1 MAFNPFSVFRKYSKV
16 IFVVVTVICMFVFI
30 LSSGIGAGGDFF
42 DQVARALGNKSA
54 REGVGRL
61 YDRPVSMREFMRVR
75 SQRIVANRF
84 MELAVA
90 KSHEILL
97 DEMRQDIER
106 FDFETQKLLKTAD
119 EAMELLGK
127 GEAAKAFN
135 ILIPSLQ
142 QLQQITRLK
151 LTGEEN
157 RVQRDHLQRFFGIVE
172 YRIKQLA
179 LRNVTKSNFHFGGSA
194 SVDDVFDFM
203 IWQKQAD
210 DLNIQLT
217 QADVFRLIRVDT
229 LGGLERRRG
238 AFLEV
243 ERQLSR
249 DLAESFGVRD
259 TSGDALLE
267 ALTAEFRV
275 RIAQQVL
282 LGVSGVQYTT
292 QNLAMQSASLGV
304 NLAESMLTTPV
315 TLTSF
320 DAYQYFR
327 ENRTEIDATVVKIP
341 VDTYVGSVKDEPTE
355 ADLQKLYD
363 EYKNTEPTP
372 LSDKPGFRQP
382 IKAKVQYVQ
391 TMIGEPRYR
400 QLVPY
405 VKAAYTFTNL
415 GQALPLH
422 PSLIDEELIGRRFA
436 EYQQLK
442 QPRSTFTTA
451 TVFRLHDSSLYS
463 GQALA
468 SLLASLAAGPPASG
482 FAWTVPM
489 QYYFGAFANEYRN
502 RAVLGA
508 ATLLAGSSSALQASA
523 YALAFEPPGLSL
535 QSMRPLLE
543 SELTTDLSQLL
554 LQQDMEKLRKDILEM
569 AKSKQRDKLDIP
581 KYAEDYAKARGWVH
595 GRSQELRDFY
605 SLPSDPGL
613 KQLVDSYQKIV
624 NDPRL
629 VLEAR
634 DPLNERVSVFFFKP
648 TIAFSQSMSL
658 FEPRYFPSGEPP
670 WKRANLSE
678 FPITLAW
685 KFEQT
690 DARTPPFEEAKP
702 AVLAAWKF
710 DKARVLAKESA
721 DKLASGLG
729 ALGGDVQKIRDIV
742 SKLPTFEIKGAARLN
757 PIRSSE
763 FGLTKYYPYEPPI
776 EHIRYPTKTFNSELF
791 ALQDKPLGSAVVID
805 DLPKANYYIAV
816 STRIGVPSEAEFTRV
831 YTAYLQSP
839 LLEGFFF
846 SEMEKR
852 KTDEFRAQA
861 VQSLRDKAKLFIDRE
876 KLKDFDRGLR
886 DVE

>member
-1 MAFNPFSVFRKYSKV
+1 MAFNPFSAFRKYSKV
-16 IFVVVTVICMFVFI
+16 IFVVITVICMFVFI

-42 DQVARALGNKSA
+42 DQVARALGNKSS

-61 YDRPVSMREFMRVR
+61 YDRPVSMSEFQRVR

-90 KSHEILL
+90 RSHEILL

-119 EAMELLGK
+119 EALDAIAKGK
-127 GEAAKAFN
+127 AVEGFN
-135 ILIPSLQ
+135 VLIPSLQ
-142 QLQQITRLK
+142 QLQQIMRLK

-179 LRNVTKSNFHFGGSA
+179 LRNVTKSSFHFGGSA

-210 DLNIQLT
+210 RLNIQLT
-217 QADVFRLIRVDT
+217 QSDVFRMIRVDT

-243 ERQLSR
+243 EKQLAR
-249 DLAESFGVRD
+249 DLAESLGVRD
-259 TSGDALLE
+259 TTGAALVE

-275 RIAQQVL
+275 RVAQQVL

-292 QNLAMQSASLGV
+292 QILAQQSATLGV

-327 ENRTEIDATVVKIP
+327 ENRTDIDAIVVKIP
-341 VDTYVGSVKDEPTE
+341 VDTYVDRVKEEPTE
-355 ADLQKLYD
+355 PELQKLYD
-363 EYKNTEPTP
+363 EFKNVEPTP
-372 LSDKPGFRQP
+372 MSDKPGFRQP
-382 IKAKVQYVQ
+382 TKAKVQYVQ
-391 TMIGEPRYR
+391 TMVGEPHYR
-400 QLVPY
+400 KLVPY
-405 VKAAYTFTNL
+405 VKAAYTLTNL

-422 PSLIDEELIGRRFA
+422 YAFVEEELVQRRYA
-436 EYQQLK
+436 EYQLLK
-442 QPRSTFTTA
+442 QPRSTFTTSN
-451 TVFRLHDSSLYS
+451 VLRLHDSSLYS

-468 SLLASLAAGPPASG
+468 SLLAGIAGGPQASG
-482 FAWTVPM
+482 FAYVVPM
-489 QYYFGAFANEYRN
+489 QYYFGAFANETRN

-508 ATLLAGSSSALQASA
+508 ATMLAGSSSALQASG
-523 YALAFEPPGLSL
+523 YALAFEPQGLSL

-543 SELTTDLSQLL
+543 SELIADFSQQLL
-554 LQQDMEKLRKDILEM
+554 QLDMEKLRKDILEM
-569 AKSKQRDKLDIP
+569 AKSKERDKLDIP
-581 KYAEDYAKARGWVH
+581 KYAEDYAKARSWLH
-595 GRSQELRDFY
+595 GRSRELRNFY
-605 SLPSDPGL
+605 NLPSDPGL
-613 KQLVDSYQKIV
+613 KELIDGYQKII

-648 TIAFSQSMSL
+648 TVAFSQSMSL

-670 WKRANLSE
+670 WKRANISE

-690 DARTPPFEEAKP
+690 DARTPTFEEAKP

-710 DKARVLAKESA
+710 DKARVLAKENA

-729 ALGGDVQKIRDIV
+729 ALGGDIQKIRDIV
-742 SKLPTFEIKGAARLN
+742 SKLPTFEIQGAARLN
-757 PIRSSE
+757 PVRSE
-763 FGLTKYYPYEPPI
+763 FGLTKYFPYQPPI
-776 EHIRYPTKTFNSELF
+776 DKITYPTKTFNSELF
-791 ALQDKPLGSAVVID
+791 ALQDKAVGSAVVID
-805 DLPKANYYIAV
+805 DMPKANYFVAV
-816 STRIGVPSEAEFTRV
+816 STKITVPTEAEFTRV

-861 VQSLRDKAKLFIDRE
+861 VQSLREEAKLFIDRE
-876 KLKDFDRGLR
+876 KLKDMDRGNR
-886 DVE
+886 DLE